1 MAHGGG
7 HLVHQLWK
15 DLSGGPHS
23 GERASAELVA
33 AILICRVG
41 FTGLPVST
49 TQIVI
54 LLAWVLTLPVTI
66 AVAAGLFYVLE
77 G

>member
-1 MAHGGG
+1 M
-7 HLVHQLWK
+7 
-15 DLSGGPHS
+15 
-23 GERASAELVA
+23 VA
-33 AILICRVG
+33 DRDSP
-41 FTGLPVST
+41 GLQRQT
-49 TQIVI
+49 MMRI